1 MNDSKTVHST
11 TMVAHRAT
19 EVTIPVTFTIREW
32 PIIVEA
38 KAKGTWTAHDAE
50 KRVECII
57 AMRRHADGRAL
68 ISYQSFEN
76 ETLLS
81 SWALMAMPETTDDA
95 IDWVCAH
102 LLTNASGFWRP
113 LVASFREKYT
123 ASPAMKAEQ
132 FGYRGYKY
140 DTIVPKSGPCL
151 RAKMRPWGVFSET

>member
-1 MNDSKTVHST
+1 MSSREAVQTK
-11 TMVAHRAT
+11 VARMAT
-19 EVTIPVTFTIREW
+19 IFTILVTFDILKW
-32 PIIVEA
+32 PIIGEA

-57 AMRRHADGRAL
+57 AMRRHPDGRAL

-81 SWALMAMPETTDDA
+81 SWALMAIPETTDDA

-113 LVASFREKYT
+113 LVASFREKYA
-123 ASPAMKAEQ
+123 ASPAMKEEQ
-132 FGYRGYKY
+132 IGYQGYKY
-140 DTIVPKSGPCL
+140 DTIFPKSGPCL
-151 RAKMRPWGVFSET
+151 RAQRRPFGVFS